1 MAHFEKYTKGGAYQI
16 LHHDE
21 HDERA
26 GKHIDRERTH
36 LNYNLQPRSDP
47 WQFVKDKIDMSKKSG
62 ARFNSRS
69 IALVS
74 CIITLPKDYQGD
86 PRKFFEECKK
96 YLDSVF
102 GADNCASA
110 WVHFDEVQGHMH
122 YKATPVIKD
131 GDRLQF
137 NAKKLVSRSFLQ
149 RFHKDLDKY
158 LTTALG
164 HSTGV
169 RNGATSHGN
178 QTVEQ
183 MKRLEEVKQ
192 ELAEVKQ
199 ELAEVKQELDKLLT
213 EHDET
218 VEEYNQLLDDIDRLE
233 GEKDRTEARVARL
246 RDIAHQLEKHIKE
259 MQKIA
264 TTLEGEDF
272 APIFDNR
279 DRVGER

>member
-69 IALVS
+69 VALVS
-74 CIITLPKDYQGD
+74 CVITLPKEYDGD
-86 PRKFFEECKK
+86 PRQFFEECKK
-96 YLDSVF
+96 YLDQYF
-102 GADNCASA
+102 GSDNCVSC
-110 WVHFDEVQGHMH
+110 WVHVDEAQPHFH
-122 YKATPVIKD
+122 YKAVPILRD
-131 GDRLQF
+131 GDRVQF

-149 RFHKDLDKY
+149 KFHKGLDKY
-158 LTTALG
+158 LATVLG
-164 HSTGV
+164 RPTGV

-183 MKRLEEVKQ
+183 MKRLTEVKKEVEATRKELDELQTQYDEEVDQ
-192 ELAEVKQ
+192 YNDLVDQQDILLAKIEK
-199 ELAEVKQELDKLLT
+199 LRAIASRLDKQI
-213 EHDET
+213 
-218 VEEYNQLLDDIDRLE
+218 EEMKKTIC
-233 GEKDRTEARVARL
+233 
-246 RDIAHQLEKHIKE
+246 
-259 MQKIA
+259 
-264 TTLEGEDF
+264 TLEGDDF
-272 APIFDNR
+272 APMFDNP